1 MSNLKVQMIINKER
15 SRIDDGRY
23 VVINENLSESQTKSI
38 TSSLFNSNEK
48 IIQLFFANNGM

>member
-1 MSNLKVQMIINKER
+1 MSNLKVQLIINKER

-48 IIQLFFANNGM
+48 II